1 MSTETKC
8 PFKHTASGGTS
19 NRDWWPNQLNLK
31 ILHQHSSLSDPM
43 DKDFN
48 YAEAFKSLDLAA
60 VKKDLL
66 ALIPGLD
73 PIDPLSTR
81 QLNRAIHAAAEE
93 AHIDKRVSMHT
104 LRHYLTFLIMSGDT
118 VELPRPSE
126 DYWLRRRRAQPITR
140 HNFLCSTKPK
150 SWFAGW

>member
-1 MSTETKC
+1 MSTEAKC
-8 PFKHTASGGTS
+8 PFNHTAGDGTS
-19 NRDWWPNQLNLK
+19 NRDWWPNQVNLK

-150 SWFAGW
+150 SWFAG

>member
-118 VELPRPSE
+118 VELPRPFE

>member
-150 SWFAGW
+150 SWFAG